1 MTSDSDGSARPACPS
16 VLPGEDG
23 WEDARRAWNMA
34 ADQHPAAV
42 AHPET
47 ADDVVAAVRFAR
59 SRGLR
64 VAAQCTGHAAAEL
77 DPLDDAL
84 LVRTANLR
92 ELEIDPEARRARVGA
107 GLQWGEV
114 AAAAAAHGLAG
125 PAGSSGTV
133 GVVGYTLA
141 GGNGWL
147 GRRHGLAC
155 NGVSAVELVSADGEL
170 RRVDAASDPELFWA
184 LRGGGGNFGV
194 VTAIE
199 FALHPIA
206 EVEMGFLLWPVDR
219 APEVLHAWWETTA
232 GLPEEV
238 STIGRIFNLPPLEEL
253 PPFLRGRELVVVEVA
268 DIRGPGELDGLLAPL
283 RALGPEMDT
292 VAPAPAPALGTLHM
306 DPEDPAP
313 ATFDGGLLAE
323 VTGGTLDAIV
333 DLMAPG
339 SGSPLLSIE
348 LRQLGGALASAP
360 DGAGAISHLDAEGIV
375 FGVGISPVPPAV
387 AAVRGALDEMNA
399 ALAPWTA
406 DRALPNFAGRRRGPV
421 DFYGEA
427 GAQRLAEARAAV
439 DPEGMF
445 RAPQPVGVS

>member
-1 MTSDSDGSARPACPS
+1 MTIDSDGPARPECPS

-23 WEDARRAWNMA
+23 WEAARQAWNVA

-47 ADDVVAAVRFAR
+47 RRGRGGRRALRPRPRPARGRPVHRPRGRGARPPRRRAAGADR
-59 SRGLR
+59 
-64 VAAQCTGHAAAEL
+64 H
-77 DPLDDAL
+77 
-84 LVRTANLR
+84 LR

-107 GLQWGEV
+107 GLQWAQV
-114 AAAAAAHGLAG
+114 AEAAAAHGLAG

-133 GVVGYTLA
+133 GVVGYTLG

-155 NGVSAVELVSADGEL
+155 NGVSAVELVTADGEL

-184 LRGGGGNFGV
+184 LRGGGGGNFGV

-199 FALHPIA
+199 FALHPVA

-238 STIGRIFNLPPLEEL
+238 STIGRVLNLPPLEEL

-292 VAPAPAPALGTLHM
+292 VAPAPAPALGKLHM
-306 DPEDPAP
+306 DPEDPVP
-313 ATFDGGLLAE
+313 ATFDGGLLGE

-348 LRQLGGALASAP
+348 LRQLGGALASAARRRRRRLAP
-360 DGAGAISHLDAEGIV
+360 GCGGARLRRGHLARTPGRRGGERGPGGDERGPGSLDRRPRAAQLRRAPARGARLLRRGWRAAAGRGAG
-375 FGVGISPVPPAV
+375 
-387 AAVRGALDEMNA
+387 RG
-399 ALAPWTA
+399 
-406 DRALPNFAGRRRGPV
+406 
-421 DFYGEA
+421 
-427 GAQRLAEARAAV
+427 
-439 DPEGMF
+439 
-445 RAPQPVGVS
+445 